1 MFPPGDLCGRG
12 NWEAADTKTLEGL
25 LCLGGVGG
33 VGGEWNVDKVF
44 LEELTSKRRARRSWA
59 EQVGPDGAPRAC
71 AEAPGGGHIKGIRR
85 GQDGGAGRTQGCG
98 RASQGKFPVQTCGPE
113 GASEG
118 VQAEAWH
125 GPVGFGKVRGC
136 TEEKYWACGK
146 RVGDGWPWAQPLE
159 CELGR
164 SVVSSNHQ
172 ELLKDGTRE
181 VEGSVQQEAWE
192 FDS

>member
-1 MFPPGDLCGRG
+1 MAVQGERGAVAEPPKGHFP
-12 NWEAADTKTLEGL
+12 
-25 LCLGGVGG
+25 
-33 VGGEWNVDKVF
+33 
-44 LEELTSKRRARRSWA
+44 S
-59 EQVGPDGAPRAC
+59 
-71 AEAPGGGHIKGIRR
+71 RR
-85 GQDGGAGRTQGCG
+85 GL
-98 RASQGKFPVQTCGPE
+98 E

-125 GPVGFGKVRGC
+125 GPVGFGKVCGC
-136 TEEKYWACGK
+136 TEEKDRACGK

-164 SVVSSNHQ
+164 SVASSNHQ
-172 ELLKDGTRE
+172 ELLKDGTWE